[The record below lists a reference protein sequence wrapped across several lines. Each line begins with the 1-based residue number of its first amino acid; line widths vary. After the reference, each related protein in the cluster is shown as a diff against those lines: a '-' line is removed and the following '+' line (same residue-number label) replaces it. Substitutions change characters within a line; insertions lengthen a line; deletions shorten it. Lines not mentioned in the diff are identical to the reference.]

1 MTINIFLINT
11 TTKKKRTWGTIKNN
25 PIFELFLNFRYGQIE
40 AETTKTLRVKDI
52 YTMAGFASIYLMN
65 YKEPKIDRSK
75 NIVDNQTLLDIERM
89 KMTKTYAAACL
100 NISFNIISNI
110 TPNEKVSLKIL

>member
-1 MTINIFLINT
+1 L
-11 TTKKKRTWGTIKNN
+11 KR
-25 PIFELFLNFRYGQIE
+25 
-40 AETTKTLRVKDI
+40 LRG
-52 YTMAGFASIYLMN
+52 M
-65 YKEPKIDRSK
+65 RSK